1 VTRRCGVCCG
11 GGAGQAPVFAVDA
24 SLRIIQWN
32 NMCEKLTGYRKS
44 DVLGTPI
51 LSIAGRSCRKTLDSV
66 LRQALVGDEARSVNV
81 SVTKC
86 KAEELPEIAR
96 QVDLLLNA
104 ACSFDVSGNVVAV
117 HCVCQDV
124 TSHRITMDSQD
135 VLSAQLQHIVK
146 LANQQQPNFLDATES
161 QFEFYPDKEQALLGE
176 GAFGK
181 TYKMQ
186 NKMDNELYAVK
197 MIKVKKMQKDG
208 IAVEALKREVHM
220 LLQLNCQYI
229 VRYYTCFMRKQGKY
243 FCIVME
249 LADGGTITNV
259 VKQHAEQRLS
269 EDQLA
274 KYLAMMASAL
284 EHIHSKRMLH
294 RDLKPDNVLLSAG
307 GNEVKVT
314 DFGLACVA
322 SSESSAGQWRVGSVQ
337 SRAGT
342 LTYAS
347 PEKAS
352 SKPYDSKDD
361 MWALGC
367 VMSELITGV
376 SLIKRCAGGVMAF
389 NAELTERVV
398 NECQSACGKLGS
410 IMAQL
415 LSHKAE
421 QRPSAGQ
428 VLAQLDSASGVPRT
442 LRDAAQELCEEY
454 LCAVCSSLVVDAQS
468 ACSDE
473 HLMCL
478 LCFQGRALTSAL
490 ACVLLA
496 VCRACVRAAGG
507 VPMLTACCPP
517 PDVMERDKKCPACK
531 QEMSASKVKT
541 QRVVN
546 NMADKLAKRLLTADD
561 MARRASRQQASKA
574 ARACLKQDTKD
585 AVVAGGHA
593 KTRLPWATC
602 TGAAHLGSA
611 CTVLRHGGTGS
622 VVEVFHVNGWFRF
635 RQNASA
641 VTKWCNSCCVIGDSD
656 FGAPALVQL
665 VDANLGVLVEE
676 DGIAELNESE
686 FWSCKLQSD
695 KLVLDNVDDETLV
708 LLSDGA
714 IVWLSHQV
722 PPSLLALAL
731 MMAGD
736 AVRGRDGPV
745 ACELSGL
752 FLSTGYEQGAGG
764 GAHASPGWRCCRCHD
779 KTGGTQFPRRR
790 YCRGSSFL
798 LNRHGTAHRATPR
811 TKLMTR

>member
-1 VTRRCGVCCG
+1 
-11 GGAGQAPVFAVDA
+11 
-24 SLRIIQWN
+24 
-32 NMCEKLTGYRKS
+32 
-44 DVLGTPI
+44 
-51 LSIAGRSCRKTLDSV
+51 
-66 LRQALVGDEARSVNV
+66 
-81 SVTKC
+81 
-86 KAEELPEIAR
+86 
-96 QVDLLLNA
+96 
-104 ACSFDVSGNVVAV
+104 VVAI

-124 TSHRITMDSQD
+124 TSHRITKDSQE

-146 LANQQQPNFLDATES
+146 LANQQQQPNFLDATES
-161 QFEFYPDKEQALLGE
+161 QFDFYPDKDQALLGE

-181 TYKMQ
+181 TYKMR
-186 NKMDNELYAVK
+186 NKIDSELYAVK

-208 IAVEALKREVHM
+208 IAVESLKREVHM

-229 VRYYTCFMRKQGKY
+229 VRYFTCFMRKQGKY

-259 VKQHAEQRLS
+259 VKQRCERRLS

-274 KYLAMMASAL
+274 KYLGMMASAL

-307 GNEVKVT
+307 GHEVKVT

-322 SSESSAGQWRVGSVQ
+322 SSDASAGVQ

-376 SLIKRCAGGVMAF
+376 SLSQRCAGGVMAF

-398 NECQSACGKLGS
+398 KECQAECGKLAS

-415 LSHKAE
+415 LALKPE

-454 LCAVCSSLVVDAQS
+454 LCSVCSGLVVDAQS

-473 HLMCL
+473 HLMCF
-478 LCFQGRALTSAL
+478 LCFQ
-490 ACVLLA
+490 
-496 VCRACVRAAGG
+496 
-507 VPMLTACCPP
+507 
-517 PDVMERDKKCPACK
+517 DVMARDTKCPACK
-531 QEMSASKVKT
+531 QEMSMSKGKT

-546 NMADKLAKRLLTADD
+546 NMADKLAKRLLTPDD
-561 MARRASRQQASKA
+561 MAKRATRQQASKA
-574 ARACLKQDTKD
+574 ARAKLKHESNL
-585 AVVAGGHA
+585 ASVEGGHRCA
-593 KTRLPWATC
+593 AASRLPWATC

-635 RQNASA
+635 RQCASA
-641 VTKWCNSCCVIGDSD
+641 ATKWCNSCCVIGDSD

-665 VDANLGVLVEE
+665 VDSNLGVMVEE

-708 LLSDGA
+708 LLPDGA
-714 IVWLSHQV
+714 IVWLSHQGMNKGLV
-722 PPSLLALAL
+722 VLPTPPPDADAVSIMTRQEALAFL
-731 MMAGD
+731 
-736 AVRGRDGPV
+736 AVDTV
-745 ACELSGL
+745 EELLGKDSA
-752 FLSTGYEQGAGG
+752 E
-764 GAHASPGWRCCRCHD
+764 H
-779 KTGGTQFPRRR
+779 
-790 YCRGSSFL
+790 GSQAL
-798 LNRHGTAHRATPR
+798 
-811 TKLMTR
+811 